1 MQEIFL
7 KIPGKPLPKQTHRT
21 RVDVDWKTH
30 TVKQYP
36 WFPQRSDANYVSAV
50 MRSQYSGP
58 LIDEGVF
65 IVFEFYMPIPKRWS
79 KALKEKARNGTL
91 HHIVKPDTSNLVKFY
106 EDCMKGVILY
116 DDSRVVWAPPIKL
129 YDDNPRTEILI
140 RPFDYEEY
148 LRFRR
153 FQQTLGRRSKCDKAE
168 AA

>member
-1 MQEIFL
+1 
-7 KIPGKPLPKQTHRT
+7 
-21 RVDVDWKTH
+21 
-30 TVKQYP
+30 
-36 WFPQRSDANYVSAV
+36 
-50 MRSQYSGP
+50 MRSQYNGP

-91 HHIVKPDTSNLVKFY
+91 HHMVKPDTSNLVKFY

-140 RPFDYEEY
+140 RSFDYEEY
-148 LRFRR
+148 LRF
-153 FQQTLGRRSKCDKAE
+153 QQTFGRRSKCDKAE